1 MTSANLRVFSAI
13 LLARARTHAHTH
25 TRTHAHTHTRAHPP
39 RPHFD
44 PFNLNMVS
52 RVAVLTCG
60 RTLIYNARN
69 IWHTDLAFN
78 PILFDTQT
86 FGIVTIRN
94 EI

>member
-13 LLARARTHAHTH
+13 LLARA
-25 TRTHAHTHTRAHPP
+25 RAHPP

-52 RVAVLTCG
+52 RVAGLTCG